1 MSPNWV
7 DVAILVVV
15 AWNIANAVR
24 WGVVTAVVSLVA
36 FLLSVSLA
44 VVAYVRVADWAAAQ
58 FGLPGLIAQPIAFG
72 AVWFVT
78 NFLLATVGSFLA
90 APFGWLLRGAPLDML
105 ISIVPGAIKGFAVSG
120 FALMLMLA
128 PPPLPVG
135 VPGDAFAN
143 VRQAMQ
149 DSQLAGEL
157 IARTSAY
164 DRWARGVLEEPVS
177 QTLSLLTVRPN
188 AGERVDLNFRIDAP
202 QIDEPA
208 EAQLFELLN
217 KERVKAGLAP
227 VVRDS
232 GMDAVA
238 RAHSID
244 MLRSGYFAHETPDGT
259 SPFER
264 MLQAGIRFRVAG
276 ENLAMAPTVDIAHQ
290 GLMDSPGH
298 RANIL
303 STDFGRVGIG
313 ALKVDGMGKIFT
325 QDFAN

>member
-1 MSPNWV
+1 MPNWV

-24 WGVVTAVVSLVA
+24 RGFVTAAVSLVA

-44 VVAYVRVADWAAAQ
+44 IVAYVRVADWAAAQ
-58 FGLPGLIAQPIAFG
+58 FGVPSLIAQPVAFA

-78 NFLLATVGSFLA
+78 NFLLETVGRFLA
-90 APFGWLLRGAPLDML
+90 APFGWLLHGSPLDL
-105 ISIVPGAIKGFAVSG
+105 LVSIVPGAIKGFAVSG
-120 FALMLMLA
+120 FALMVLLA
-128 PPPLPVG
+128 PPPLPIG
-135 VPGDAFAN
+135 VPGEAFAAAREA
-143 VRQAMQ
+143 VQE
-149 DSQLAGEL
+149 SQLAGEL
-157 IARTSAY
+157 LTRTAGY

-188 AGERVDLNFRIDAP
+188 AGERVDLNFQIEAP
-202 QIDEPA
+202 QIDELA

-217 KERVKAGLAP
+217 HERTKAGLAP
-227 VVRDS
+227 VTRDT

-244 MLRSGYFAHETPDGT
+244 MLRRGYFAHEAPEGT

-264 MLQAGIRFRVAG
+264 MLRAGIRFRLAG
-276 ENLAMAPTVDIAHQ
+276 ENLALAPTVELAHQ

-298 RANIL
+298 RANML